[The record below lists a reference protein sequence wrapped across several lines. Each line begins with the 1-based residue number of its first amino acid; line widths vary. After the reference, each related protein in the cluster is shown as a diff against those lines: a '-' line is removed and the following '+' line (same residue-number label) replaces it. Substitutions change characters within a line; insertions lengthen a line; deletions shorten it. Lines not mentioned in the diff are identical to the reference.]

1 MGLFLGALLLVVLG
15 GLTACGSGNGTLQAV
30 ATSQPRPAAGTYRV
44 TLTCSSAQ
52 GVPEART
59 SFQLNID

>member
-15 GLTACGSGNGTLQAV
+15 GMTACGGGNGSLQAV
-30 ATSQPRPAAGTYRV
+30 ATSRPRPAAGSYQV

-59 SFQLNID
+59 SFQLSID